1 MSLNAEQDSDE
12 RDTSY
17 QINDN
22 IGDTLFTRN
31 RPARTQRAPCSARGS
46 SEANIHMHCVN
57 VPRSV
62 VIQTSRLFSAFG
74 TRWATH
80 PHPASRSCRW
90 HTFYAVPGCIGQ
102 CHSPGSENSAPLQPI
117 K

>member
-31 RPARTQRAPCSARGS
+31 RPART
-46 SEANIHMHCVN
+46 
-57 VPRSV
+57 
-62 VIQTSRLFSAFG
+62 
-74 TRWATH
+74 
-80 PHPASRSCRW
+80 
-90 HTFYAVPGCIGQ
+90 
-102 CHSPGSENSAPLQPI
+102 
-117 K
+117 